1 MPSITATAEPSRGYV
16 LLQVNFS
23 DLGTVTNV
31 KVERIE
37 TDGTTTAVRTHTS
50 ADTSGDYIEL
60 SGGLAILYDTETP
73 LDVAVYYIAT
83 GLTSGTA
90 TTPTTVV
97 LASGGNLFLKS
108 PLHPWADQRI
118 VLQIPQ
124 EPECVPASAIFFGS
138 MDAESRQ
145 ARSSVFVVNNRRTPV
160 MASRVRGST
169 VSTLLLYTRTFV
181 DRDALITLNAPGDAL
196 FLQAPA
202 QYGIPD
208 QYMAI
213 GDYTV
218 TRLLPDHRKQAR
230 QNTMAY
236 VEVDRPAG
244 LADGVLGVRWADL
257 CDKYAT
263 FGDATVA
270 NLTWSLVLF
279 GYGSVSPGPTT
290 AFRLYSDIPID
301 FATYGDIPTGSR
313 TYQELMEGD

>member
-1 MPSITATAEPSRGYV
+1 MPSITATPEPTRGYV

-31 KVERIE
+31 KVVRVES
-37 TDGTTTAVRTHTS
+37 DGTTSTVRTHTS

-60 SGGLAILYDTETP
+60 SAGLAVLYDTEAP
-73 LDVAVYYIAT
+73 LDSTIYYIAT

-90 TTPTTVV
+90 TTPTSVV
-97 LASGGNLFLKS
+97 LASGNNLFLKS

-118 VLQIPQ
+118 VLQVPQ

-138 MDAESRQ
+138 LDAETRQ
-145 ARSSVFVVNNRRTPV
+145 SRSSVFVVNNRRTPI
-160 MASRVRGST
+160 MASRVRGSI
-169 VSTLLLYTRTFV
+169 VSTLLLYTRTFA
-181 DRDALITLNAPGDAL
+181 DRDALIAINASGDAL

-208 QYMAI
+208 QYMAV
-213 GDYTV
+213 GDYAV

-230 QNTMAY
+230 TNTMTY

-244 LADGVLGVRWADL
+244 LADGVLGVRWVDL
-257 CDKYAT
+257 CDRYAT
-263 FGDATVA
+263 FADATA
-270 NLTWSLVLF
+270 AGLTWTLVLL
-279 GYGSVSPGPTT
+279 GYGSLNPGP
-290 AFRLYSDIPID
+290 AAVFRLYSDIPLD
-301 FATYGDIPTGSR
+301 FANYTAIPVGSR

>member
-1 MPSITATAEPSRGYV
+1 MPSITATPEPSRGYV

-31 KVERIE
+31 KVERVE
-37 TDGTTTAVRTHTS
+37 TDGTTTTVRTHTS

-60 SGGLAILYDTETP
+60 SGGQAILYDTETP

-145 ARSSVFVVNNRRTPV
+145 ARSSVFVVNNRRSPIL
-160 MASRVRGST
+160 ASRVRGSI

-208 QYMAI
+208 QYMAV

-230 QNTMAY
+230 QNTMTY
-236 VEVDRPAG
+236 TEVDRPAG
-244 LADGVLGVRWADL
+244 LADGVLGVRWIDL

-270 NLTWSLVLF
+270 GLTWSLVLF
-279 GYGSVSPGPTT
+279 GYGSVSPGPAT
-290 AFRLYSDIPID
+290 AFRLYSDIPVD